1 MRWLLKGIN
10 FLGFAGNILYELFI
24 LIDSIVYSIAAYAIQ
39 AFFAIAELDFV
50 ANGFEQISY
59 IIGRIMILCGVFAL
73 FKLSFTLINYIID
86 PSKVN
91 KSAET
96 GTKLV
101 KNILIAVVLLVS
113 LNLIFTSL
121 YKFQNSI
128 IKNNVIPKVI
138 YGADNYD
145 NNEEEMNISDNAK
158 KFANT
163 IFVSLMLGGN
173 SNENLSTS
181 AKNAVDR
188 VLDGASINLL
198 SPYATDSGFNYLPFI
213 SFIVGVL
220 VCYYFIVFAIELG
233 IRMVKLLVLQIL
245 APIPIIMSIDPTQQD
260 KLKKFGKLYS
270 GIYLSV
276 FIRIFTVYLAF
287 AAISLIG
294 NILGGIRE
302 SASGTSWL
310 VHILLIIAIFKAT
323 KELPK
328 LIEDAL
334 GMKLGLGDAGKGFGA
349 VLMGTIAGTAGLVGG
364 AVAGGISG
372 GAGGAL
378 AGAFSGLTTGVT
390 KGAAAKNAVG
400 VIGAGTSAI
409 KGGFGMGA
417 RVAGAGGL
425 GAFMV
430 GGVENF
436 FGGKGRDAA
445 TLEDF
450 DKQISNTDKAIENVR
465 KGINSTQQKIT
476 NSNTNLNVQNQAEN
490 LRKNVDSLFARKS
503 GYGTMDDFINNNKDY
518 VAARE
523 LLANAHPNT
532 SQADIDYLKQN
543 MENARLNAANQYNQ
557 ARDDFYQRHFNGTKV
572 DNDLASA
579 IDDYNNYCIDN
590 GLGTERLIK
599 GYESNVGL
607 TNDAKVSVET
617 LNEEASKAIQSEIAQ
632 YQQQINAEE
641 LKIEKYEQ
649 DKKNIEK
656 QKKDYVDK
664 DAGYQRRNKRDS
676 KPQYRSRNVNNN
688 GGNTN

>member
-1 MRWLLKGIN
+1 MRWLLRGIN

-59 IIGRIMILCGVFAL
+59 ILGRIMILCGVFAL

-86 PSKVN
+86 PGKAN

-101 KNILIAVVLLVS
+101 KNILIAIVLLVS

-128 IKNNVIPKVI
+128 IKNNVIPKII

-145 NNEEEMNISDNAK
+145 SNGQEMDIKENAK

-173 SNENLSTS
+173 SNENLSIP

-220 VCYYFIVFAIELG
+220 VCYYFLVFAIELG

-245 APIPIIMSIDPTQQD
+245 APIPIIMSIDPTQKD

-294 NILGGIRE
+294 NILGNISE
-302 SASGTSWL
+302 TSSGTSWL

-349 VLMGTIAGTAGLVGG
+349 ILKGTVAGTAGLVGG
-364 AVAGGISG
+364 AIAGGITG

-378 AGAFSGLTTGVT
+378 GGAFTGLTTGVT

-400 VIGAGTSAI
+400 VIGASTGAI

-436 FGGKGRDAA
+436 FGGQGRDKT
-445 TLEDF
+445 TLGDF
-450 DKQISNTDKAIENVR
+450 DKQIKNKDKDIEKIREKMDISNKGNDMRNNIESTLNRNYERTHGTLEDMLSNNSDIQSIQERIANAQNDTDRSVAMSELANKRNELTNEYNSQKDAYFSSQLNMADPNFNGPVTQDVQELR
-465 KGINSTQQKIT
+465 DMINDYNEYVDKNGLSDRKIT
-476 NSNTNLNVQNQAEN
+476 DLTSVNTAKHRYELSNEN
-490 LRKNVDSLFARKS
+490 YENTIKRK
-503 GYGTMDDFINNNKDY
+503 
-518 VAARE
+518 
-523 LLANAHPNT
+523 
-532 SQADIDYLKQN
+532 
-543 MENARLNAANQYNQ
+543 
-557 ARDDFYQRHFNGTKV
+557 
-572 DNDLASA
+572 
-579 IDDYNNYCIDN
+579 
-590 GLGTERLIK
+590 
-599 GYESNVGL
+599 
-607 TNDAKVSVET
+607 
-617 LNEEASKAIQSEIAQ
+617 
-632 YQQQINAEE
+632 
-641 LKIEKYEQ
+641 EQ
-649 DKKNIEK
+649 EKKNIEK
-656 QKKDYVDK
+656 QKSSFEGSDEYK
-664 DAGYQRRNKRDS
+664 RRNNRDS
-676 KPQYRSRNVNNN
+676 KPQYRARNVNNN
-688 GGNTN
+688 TNGGNTN

>member
-1 MRWLLKGIN
+1 MRWLLRGIN

-59 IIGRIMILCGVFAL
+59 ILGRIMILCGVFAL

-86 PSKVN
+86 PGKAN

-101 KNILIAVVLLVS
+101 KNILIAIVLLVS

-128 IKNNVIPKVI
+128 IKNNVIPKII

-145 NNEEEMNISDNAK
+145 SNGQEMDIKENAK

-173 SNENLSTS
+173 SNENLSIP

-220 VCYYFIVFAIELG
+220 VCYYFLVFAIELG

-245 APIPIIMSIDPTQQD
+245 APIPIIMSIDPTQKD

-294 NILGGIRE
+294 NILGNISE
-302 SASGTSWL
+302 TSSGTSWL
-310 VHILLIIAIFKAT
+310 VHILLIIAIYKAT

-349 VLMGTIAGTAGLVGG
+349 ILKGTVAGTAGLVGG
-364 AVAGGISG
+364 AIAGGISG

-378 AGAFSGLTTGVT
+378 GGAFTGLTTGVT

-400 VIGAGTSAI
+400 VIGASTGAI

-436 FGGKGRDAA
+436 FGGQGRDKT
-445 TLEDF
+445 TLGDF
-450 DKQISNTDKAIENVR
+450 DKQIKNKDKDIEKIREKMDISNKGNDMRNNIENTLNRNYERTHGTLEDMLSNNSDIQSIQERIANAQNDTDRSVAMSELANKR
-465 KGINSTQQKIT
+465 NELTNEYNSQKDSYFASQLNMANANYNGPVTQDVQKLRDMINDYNEYVDKNGLSDRKIT
-476 NSNTNLNVQNQAEN
+476 DLTSVNTAKHRYELSNEN
-490 LRKNVDSLFARKS
+490 YENTIKRK
-503 GYGTMDDFINNNKDY
+503 
-518 VAARE
+518 
-523 LLANAHPNT
+523 
-532 SQADIDYLKQN
+532 
-543 MENARLNAANQYNQ
+543 
-557 ARDDFYQRHFNGTKV
+557 
-572 DNDLASA
+572 
-579 IDDYNNYCIDN
+579 
-590 GLGTERLIK
+590 
-599 GYESNVGL
+599 
-607 TNDAKVSVET
+607 
-617 LNEEASKAIQSEIAQ
+617 
-632 YQQQINAEE
+632 
-641 LKIEKYEQ
+641 EQ
-649 DKKNIEK
+649 EKKNIEK
-656 QKKDYVDK
+656 QKSSFEGSGEYK
-664 DAGYQRRNKRDS
+664 RRNKREE

-688 GGNTN
+688 TNGGNTN

>member
-1 MRWLLKGIN
+1 MRWLLRGIN

-86 PSKVN
+86 PGKAN

-101 KNILIAVVLLVS
+101 KNILIAIVLLVS

-128 IKNNVIPKVI
+128 IKNNVIPKII

-145 NNEEEMNISDNAK
+145 SNGQEMDIKENAK

-220 VCYYFIVFAIELG
+220 VCYYFLVFAIELG

-245 APIPIIMSIDPTQQD
+245 APIPIIMSIDPTQKD

-294 NILGGIRE
+294 NILGNISE
-302 SASGTSWL
+302 TSSGTSWL

-349 VLMGTIAGTAGLVGG
+349 ILKGTVAGTAGLVGG
-364 AVAGGISG
+364 AIAGGITG

-378 AGAFSGLTTGVT
+378 GGAFTGLTTGVT

-400 VIGAGTSAI
+400 VIGASTGAI

-436 FGGKGRDAA
+436 FGGQGRDKT
-445 TLEDF
+445 TLGDF
-450 DKQISNTDKAIENVR
+450 DKQIKNKDKDIEKIREKMDISNKGNDMRNNIENTLNRNYERTHGTLEDMLSNNSDIQSIQERIANAQNDTDRSVAMSELANKR
-465 KGINSTQQKIT
+465 NELTNEYNSQKDSYFASQLNMANANYNGPVTQDVQELRDMINDYNEYVDKNGLSDRKIT
-476 NSNTNLNVQNQAEN
+476 DLTSVNTAKHRYELSNEN
-490 LRKNVDSLFARKS
+490 YENTIKRK
-503 GYGTMDDFINNNKDY
+503 
-518 VAARE
+518 
-523 LLANAHPNT
+523 
-532 SQADIDYLKQN
+532 
-543 MENARLNAANQYNQ
+543 
-557 ARDDFYQRHFNGTKV
+557 
-572 DNDLASA
+572 
-579 IDDYNNYCIDN
+579 
-590 GLGTERLIK
+590 
-599 GYESNVGL
+599 
-607 TNDAKVSVET
+607 
-617 LNEEASKAIQSEIAQ
+617 
-632 YQQQINAEE
+632 
-641 LKIEKYEQ
+641 EQ
-649 DKKNIEK
+649 EKKNIEK
-656 QKKDYVDK
+656 QKSSFEGSGEYK
-664 DAGYQRRNKRDS
+664 RRNNRDS
-676 KPQYRSRNVNNN
+676 KPQYRSRNANNNNNNTN

>member
-1 MRWLLKGIN
+1 MRWLLRGIN

-86 PSKVN
+86 PGKAN

-101 KNILIAVVLLVS
+101 KNILIAIVLLVS

-128 IKNNVIPKVI
+128 IKNNVIPKII

-145 NNEEEMNISDNAK
+145 SNGQEMDIKENAK

-220 VCYYFIVFAIELG
+220 VCYYFLVFAIELG

-245 APIPIIMSIDPTQQD
+245 APIPIIMSIDPTQKD

-294 NILGGIRE
+294 NVLGNISE
-302 SASGTSWL
+302 TSSGTSWL

-349 VLMGTIAGTAGLVGG
+349 VLKGTIAGTAGLVGG
-364 AVAGGISG
+364 AIAGGITG

-378 AGAFSGLTTGVT
+378 GGAFTGLTTGVT

-400 VIGAGTSAI
+400 VIGASTGAI

-430 GGVENF
+430 GGIENF
-436 FGGKGRDAA
+436 FGGQGRDKT
-445 TLEDF
+445 TLGDF
-450 DKQISNTDKAIENVR
+450 DKQIKNKDKDIEKIREKMDISNKGNDMRNNIENTLNRNYERTHGTLEDMLSNNSDIQSIQERIANAQNDTDRSVAMSELANKR
-465 KGINSTQQKIT
+465 NELTNEYNSQKDSYFASQLNMANANYNGPVTQDVQELRDMINDYNEYVDKNGLSDRKIT
-476 NSNTNLNVQNQAEN
+476 DLTSVNTAKHRYELSNEN
-490 LRKNVDSLFARKS
+490 YENTIKRK
-503 GYGTMDDFINNNKDY
+503 
-518 VAARE
+518 
-523 LLANAHPNT
+523 
-532 SQADIDYLKQN
+532 
-543 MENARLNAANQYNQ
+543 
-557 ARDDFYQRHFNGTKV
+557 
-572 DNDLASA
+572 
-579 IDDYNNYCIDN
+579 
-590 GLGTERLIK
+590 
-599 GYESNVGL
+599 
-607 TNDAKVSVET
+607 
-617 LNEEASKAIQSEIAQ
+617 
-632 YQQQINAEE
+632 
-641 LKIEKYEQ
+641 EQ
-649 DKKNIEK
+649 EKKNIEK
-656 QKKDYVDK
+656 QKTSFEGSSEYK
-664 DAGYQRRNKRDS
+664 RRNKRDE

-688 GGNTN
+688 NNTNGGNTN

>member
-1 MRWLLKGIN
+1 MRWLLRGIN

-59 IIGRIMILCGVFAL
+59 ILGRIMILCGVFAL

-86 PSKVN
+86 PGKAN

-101 KNILIAVVLLVS
+101 KNILIAIVLLVS

-128 IKNNVIPKVI
+128 IKNNVIPKII

-145 NNEEEMNISDNAK
+145 SNGQEMDIKENAK

-173 SNENLSTS
+173 SNENLSIP

-220 VCYYFIVFAIELG
+220 VCYYFLVFAIELG

-245 APIPIIMSIDPTQQD
+245 APIPIIMSIDPTQKD

-294 NILGGIRE
+294 NILGNISE
-302 SASGTSWL
+302 TSSGTSWL

-349 VLMGTIAGTAGLVGG
+349 ILKGTVAGTAGLVGG
-364 AVAGGISG
+364 AIAGGITG

-378 AGAFSGLTTGVT
+378 GGAFTGLTTGVT

-400 VIGAGTSAI
+400 VIGASTGAI

-436 FGGKGRDAA
+436 FGGQGRDKT
-445 TLEDF
+445 TLGDF
-450 DKQISNTDKAIENVR
+450 DKQIKNKDKDIEKIREKMDISNKGNDMRNNIENTLNRNYERTHGTLEDMLSNNSDIQNIQSRIANAQNDTDRSVAMSELANKR
-465 KGINSTQQKIT
+465 NELTNEYNSQKDSYFASQLNMANANYNGPVTQDVQELRDMINDYNEYVDKNGLSDRKIT
-476 NSNTNLNVQNQAEN
+476 DLTSVNTAKHRYELSNEN
-490 LRKNVDSLFARKS
+490 YENTIKRK
-503 GYGTMDDFINNNKDY
+503 
-518 VAARE
+518 
-523 LLANAHPNT
+523 
-532 SQADIDYLKQN
+532 
-543 MENARLNAANQYNQ
+543 
-557 ARDDFYQRHFNGTKV
+557 
-572 DNDLASA
+572 
-579 IDDYNNYCIDN
+579 
-590 GLGTERLIK
+590 
-599 GYESNVGL
+599 
-607 TNDAKVSVET
+607 
-617 LNEEASKAIQSEIAQ
+617 
-632 YQQQINAEE
+632 
-641 LKIEKYEQ
+641 EQ
-649 DKKNIEK
+649 EKKNIEK
-656 QKKDYVDK
+656 QKSSFEGSGEYK
-664 DAGYQRRNKRDS
+664 RRNNRDS

-688 GGNTN
+688 TNGGNTN

>member
-1 MRWLLKGIN
+1 MRWLLRGIN

-86 PSKVN
+86 PGKAN

-101 KNILIAVVLLVS
+101 KNILIAIVLLVS

-128 IKNNVIPKVI
+128 IKNNVIPKII

-145 NNEEEMNISDNAK
+145 SNGQEMDIKENAK

-220 VCYYFIVFAIELG
+220 VCYYFLVFAIELG

-245 APIPIIMSIDPTQQD
+245 APIPIIMSIDPTQKD

-294 NILGGIRE
+294 NVLGNISE
-302 SASGTSWL
+302 TSSGTSWL

-334 GMKLGLGDAGKGFGA
+334 GMKLGLGDAGKGFGT
-349 VLMGTIAGTAGLVGG
+349 VLKGTIAGTAGLVGG
-364 AVAGGISG
+364 AIAGGITG

-378 AGAFSGLTTGVT
+378 GGAFTGLTTGVT

-400 VIGAGTSAI
+400 VIGASTGAI

-436 FGGKGRDAA
+436 FGGQGRDKT
-445 TLEDF
+445 TLGDF
-450 DKQISNTDKAIENVR
+450 DKQIKNKDKDIEKIREKMDISNKGNDMRNNIENTLNRNYERTHGTLEDMLSNNSDIQNIQSRIANAQNDTDRSVAMSELANKR
-465 KGINSTQQKIT
+465 NELTNEYNSQKDSYFASQLNMANANYNGPVTQDVQELRDMINDYNEYVDKNGLSDRKIT
-476 NSNTNLNVQNQAEN
+476 DLTSVNTAKHRYELSNEN
-490 LRKNVDSLFARKS
+490 YEKTIKRK
-503 GYGTMDDFINNNKDY
+503 
-518 VAARE
+518 
-523 LLANAHPNT
+523 
-532 SQADIDYLKQN
+532 
-543 MENARLNAANQYNQ
+543 
-557 ARDDFYQRHFNGTKV
+557 
-572 DNDLASA
+572 
-579 IDDYNNYCIDN
+579 
-590 GLGTERLIK
+590 
-599 GYESNVGL
+599 
-607 TNDAKVSVET
+607 
-617 LNEEASKAIQSEIAQ
+617 
-632 YQQQINAEE
+632 
-641 LKIEKYEQ
+641 EQ
-649 DKKNIEK
+649 EKKNIEK
-656 QKKDYVDK
+656 QKSSFEGSGEYK
-664 DAGYQRRNKRDS
+664 RRNKREE

-688 GGNTN
+688 NNTNGGNTN

>member
-1 MRWLLKGIN
+1 MRWLLRGIN

-59 IIGRIMILCGVFAL
+59 ILGRIMILCGVFAL

-86 PSKVN
+86 PGKAN

-101 KNILIAVVLLVS
+101 KNILIAIVLLVS

-128 IKNNVIPKVI
+128 IKNNVIPKII

-145 NNEEEMNISDNAK
+145 SNGQEMDIKENAK

-173 SNENLSTS
+173 SNENLSIP

-220 VCYYFIVFAIELG
+220 VCYYFLVFAIELG

-245 APIPIIMSIDPTQQD
+245 APIPIIMSIDPTQKD

-294 NILGGIRE
+294 NILGNISE
-302 SASGTSWL
+302 TSSGTSWL

-349 VLMGTIAGTAGLVGG
+349 VLKGTVAGTAGLVGG
-364 AVAGGISG
+364 AIAGGITG

-378 AGAFSGLTTGVT
+378 GGAFTGLTTGVT

-400 VIGAGTSAI
+400 VIGASTGAI

-436 FGGKGRDAA
+436 FGGQGRDKT
-445 TLEDF
+445 TLGDF
-450 DKQISNTDKAIENVR
+450 DKQIKNKDKDIEKIREKMDISNKGNDMRNNIENTLNRNYERTHGTLEDMLSNNSDIQSIQERIANAQNDTDRSVAMSELANKR
-465 KGINSTQQKIT
+465 NELTNEYNSQKDSYFASQLNMANANYNGPVTQDVQELRDMINDYNEYVDKNGLSDRKIT
-476 NSNTNLNVQNQAEN
+476 DLTSVNTAKHRYELSNEN
-490 LRKNVDSLFARKS
+490 YENTIKRK
-503 GYGTMDDFINNNKDY
+503 
-518 VAARE
+518 
-523 LLANAHPNT
+523 
-532 SQADIDYLKQN
+532 
-543 MENARLNAANQYNQ
+543 
-557 ARDDFYQRHFNGTKV
+557 
-572 DNDLASA
+572 
-579 IDDYNNYCIDN
+579 
-590 GLGTERLIK
+590 
-599 GYESNVGL
+599 
-607 TNDAKVSVET
+607 
-617 LNEEASKAIQSEIAQ
+617 
-632 YQQQINAEE
+632 
-641 LKIEKYEQ
+641 EQ
-649 DKKNIEK
+649 EKKNIEK
-656 QKKDYVDK
+656 QKSSFEGSGEYK
-664 DAGYQRRNKRDS
+664 RRNKREE
-676 KPQYRSRNVNNN
+676 KPQYRSRNANNNNNTN

>member
-1 MRWLLKGIN
+1 MRWLLRGIN

-59 IIGRIMILCGVFAL
+59 ILGRIMILCGVFAL

-86 PSKVN
+86 PGKAN

-101 KNILIAVVLLVS
+101 KNILIAIVLLVS

-128 IKNNVIPKVI
+128 IKNNVIPKII

-145 NNEEEMNISDNAK
+145 SNGQEMDIKENAK

-173 SNENLSTS
+173 SNENLSIP

-220 VCYYFIVFAIELG
+220 VCYYFLVFAIELG

-245 APIPIIMSIDPTQQD
+245 APIPIIMSIDPTQKD

-294 NILGGIRE
+294 NILGNISE
-302 SASGTSWL
+302 TSSGTSWL

-349 VLMGTIAGTAGLVGG
+349 ILKGTVAGTAGLVGG
-364 AVAGGISG
+364 AIAGGITG

-378 AGAFSGLTTGVT
+378 GGAFTGLTTGVT

-400 VIGAGTSAI
+400 VIGASTGAI

-436 FGGKGRDAA
+436 FGGQGRDKT
-445 TLEDF
+445 TLGDF
-450 DKQISNTDKAIENVR
+450 DKQIKNKDKDIEKIREKMDISNKGNDMRNNIENTLNRNYERTHGTLEDMLSNNSDIQSIQERIANAQNDTDRSVAMSELANKR
-465 KGINSTQQKIT
+465 NELTNEYNSQKDSYFASQLNMANANYNGPVTQDVQKLRDMINDYNEYVDKNGLSDRKIT
-476 NSNTNLNVQNQAEN
+476 DLTSVNTAKHRYELSNEN
-490 LRKNVDSLFARKS
+490 YENTIKRK
-503 GYGTMDDFINNNKDY
+503 
-518 VAARE
+518 
-523 LLANAHPNT
+523 
-532 SQADIDYLKQN
+532 
-543 MENARLNAANQYNQ
+543 
-557 ARDDFYQRHFNGTKV
+557 
-572 DNDLASA
+572 
-579 IDDYNNYCIDN
+579 
-590 GLGTERLIK
+590 
-599 GYESNVGL
+599 
-607 TNDAKVSVET
+607 
-617 LNEEASKAIQSEIAQ
+617 
-632 YQQQINAEE
+632 
-641 LKIEKYEQ
+641 EQ
-649 DKKNIEK
+649 EKKNIEK
-656 QKKDYVDK
+656 QKSSFEGSGEYK
-664 DAGYQRRNKRDS
+664 RRNKREE

-688 GGNTN
+688 TNGGNTN

>member
-1 MRWLLKGIN
+1 MRWLLRGIN

-59 IIGRIMILCGVFAL
+59 ILGRIMILCGVFAL

-86 PSKVN
+86 PGKAN

-101 KNILIAVVLLVS
+101 KNILIAIVLLVS

-128 IKNNVIPKVI
+128 IKNNVIPKII

-145 NNEEEMNISDNAK
+145 SNGQEMDIKENAK

-173 SNENLSTS
+173 SNENLSIP

-220 VCYYFIVFAIELG
+220 VCYYFLVFAIELG

-245 APIPIIMSIDPTQQD
+245 APIPIIMSIDPTQND

-294 NILGGIRE
+294 NILGNISE
-302 SASGTSWL
+302 TSSGTSWL

-334 GMKLGLGDAGKGFGA
+334 GIKLGLGDAGKGFGA
-349 VLMGTIAGTAGLVGG
+349 ILKGTVAGTAGLVGG
-364 AVAGGISG
+364 AIAGGITG

-378 AGAFSGLTTGVT
+378 GGAFTGLTTGVT

-400 VIGAGTSAI
+400 VIGASTGAI

-436 FGGKGRDAA
+436 FGGQGRDKT
-445 TLEDF
+445 TLGDF
-450 DKQISNTDKAIENVR
+450 DKQIKNKDKDIEKIREKMDISNKGNDMRNNIENTLNRNYERTHGTLEDMLSNNSDIQSIQERIANAQNGTDRSVAMSELANKR
-465 KGINSTQQKIT
+465 NELTNEYNSQKDSYFASQLNMANANYNGPVTQDVQELRDMINDYNEYVDKNGLSDRKIT
-476 NSNTNLNVQNQAEN
+476 DLTSVNTAKHRYELSNEN
-490 LRKNVDSLFARKS
+490 YENTIKRK
-503 GYGTMDDFINNNKDY
+503 
-518 VAARE
+518 
-523 LLANAHPNT
+523 
-532 SQADIDYLKQN
+532 
-543 MENARLNAANQYNQ
+543 
-557 ARDDFYQRHFNGTKV
+557 
-572 DNDLASA
+572 
-579 IDDYNNYCIDN
+579 
-590 GLGTERLIK
+590 
-599 GYESNVGL
+599 
-607 TNDAKVSVET
+607 
-617 LNEEASKAIQSEIAQ
+617 
-632 YQQQINAEE
+632 
-641 LKIEKYEQ
+641 EQ
-649 DKKNIEK
+649 EKKNIEK
-656 QKKDYVDK
+656 QKSSFEGSGEYK
-664 DAGYQRRNKRDS
+664 RRNKREE

-688 GGNTN
+688 TNGGNTN

>member
-1 MRWLLKGIN
+1 MRWLLRGIN

-59 IIGRIMILCGVFAL
+59 ILGRIMILCGVFAL

-86 PSKVN
+86 PGKAN

-101 KNILIAVVLLVS
+101 KNILIAIVLLVS

-128 IKNNVIPKVI
+128 IKNNVIPKII

-145 NNEEEMNISDNAK
+145 SNGQEMDIKENAK

-173 SNENLSTS
+173 SNENLSIP

-220 VCYYFIVFAIELG
+220 VCYYFLVFAIELG

-245 APIPIIMSIDPTQQD
+245 APIPIIMSIDPTQKD

-294 NILGGIRE
+294 NILGNISE
-302 SASGTSWL
+302 TSSGTSWL

-349 VLMGTIAGTAGLVGG
+349 VLKGTVAGTAGLVGG
-364 AVAGGISG
+364 AIAGGITG

-378 AGAFSGLTTGVT
+378 GGAFTGLTTGVT

-400 VIGAGTSAI
+400 VIGASTGAI

-436 FGGKGRDAA
+436 FGGQGRDKT
-445 TLEDF
+445 TLGDF
-450 DKQISNTDKAIENVR
+450 DKQIKNKDKDIEKIREKMDISNKGNDMRNNIENTLNRNYERTHGTLEDMLSNNSDIQNIQSRIANAQNDTDRSVAMSELANKR
-465 KGINSTQQKIT
+465 NELTNEYNSQKDSYFASQLNMANANYNGPVTQDVQELRDMINDYNEYVDKNGLSDRKIT
-476 NSNTNLNVQNQAEN
+476 DLTSVNTAKHRYELSNEN
-490 LRKNVDSLFARKS
+490 YENTIKRK
-503 GYGTMDDFINNNKDY
+503 
-518 VAARE
+518 
-523 LLANAHPNT
+523 
-532 SQADIDYLKQN
+532 
-543 MENARLNAANQYNQ
+543 
-557 ARDDFYQRHFNGTKV
+557 
-572 DNDLASA
+572 
-579 IDDYNNYCIDN
+579 
-590 GLGTERLIK
+590 
-599 GYESNVGL
+599 
-607 TNDAKVSVET
+607 
-617 LNEEASKAIQSEIAQ
+617 
-632 YQQQINAEE
+632 
-641 LKIEKYEQ
+641 EQ
-649 DKKNIEK
+649 EKKNIEK
-656 QKKDYVDK
+656 QKSSFEGSGEYK
-664 DAGYQRRNKRDS
+664 RRNKREE
-676 KPQYRSRNVNNN
+676 KPQYRSRNANNN
-688 GGNTN
+688 NNTN

>member
-1 MRWLLKGIN
+1 MRWLLRGIN

-59 IIGRIMILCGVFAL
+59 ILGRIMILCGVFAL

-86 PSKVN
+86 PGKAN

-101 KNILIAVVLLVS
+101 KNILIAIVLLVS

-128 IKNNVIPKVI
+128 IKNNVIPKII

-145 NNEEEMNISDNAK
+145 SNGQEMDIKENAK

-173 SNENLSTS
+173 SNENLSIP

-198 SPYATDSGFNYLPFI
+198 LPYATDSGFNYLPFI

-220 VCYYFIVFAIELG
+220 VCYYFLVFAIELG

-245 APIPIIMSIDPTQQD
+245 APIPIIMSIDPTQKD

-294 NILGGIRE
+294 NILGNISE
-302 SASGTSWL
+302 TSSGTSWL

-349 VLMGTIAGTAGLVGG
+349 ILKGTVAGTAGLVGG
-364 AVAGGISG
+364 AIAGGITG

-378 AGAFSGLTTGVT
+378 GGAFTGLTTGVT

-400 VIGAGTSAI
+400 VIGASTGAI

-436 FGGKGRDAA
+436 FGGQGRDKT
-445 TLEDF
+445 TLGDF
-450 DKQISNTDKAIENVR
+450 DKQIKNKDKDIEKIREKMDISNKGNDMRNNIESTLNRNYERTHGTLEDMLSNNSDIQSIQERIANAQNDTDRSVAMSELANKRNELTNEYNSQKDSYFASQLNMANANYNGPVTQDVQELR
-465 KGINSTQQKIT
+465 DMINDYNEYVDKNGLSDRKIT
-476 NSNTNLNVQNQAEN
+476 DLTSVNTAKHRYELSNEN
-490 LRKNVDSLFARKS
+490 YENTIKRK
-503 GYGTMDDFINNNKDY
+503 
-518 VAARE
+518 
-523 LLANAHPNT
+523 
-532 SQADIDYLKQN
+532 
-543 MENARLNAANQYNQ
+543 
-557 ARDDFYQRHFNGTKV
+557 
-572 DNDLASA
+572 
-579 IDDYNNYCIDN
+579 
-590 GLGTERLIK
+590 
-599 GYESNVGL
+599 
-607 TNDAKVSVET
+607 
-617 LNEEASKAIQSEIAQ
+617 
-632 YQQQINAEE
+632 
-641 LKIEKYEQ
+641 EQ
-649 DKKNIEK
+649 EKKNIEK
-656 QKKDYVDK
+656 QKSSFEGSDEYK
-664 DAGYQRRNKRDS
+664 RRNNRDS

-688 GGNTN
+688 TNGGNTN

>member
-1 MRWLLKGIN
+1 MRWLLRGIN

-59 IIGRIMILCGVFAL
+59 ILGRIMILCGVFAL

-86 PSKVN
+86 PGKAN

-101 KNILIAVVLLVS
+101 KNILIAIVLLVS

-128 IKNNVIPKVI
+128 IKNNVIPKII

-145 NNEEEMNISDNAK
+145 SNGQEMDIKENAK

-173 SNENLSTS
+173 SNENLSIP

-220 VCYYFIVFAIELG
+220 VCYYFLVFAIELG

-245 APIPIIMSIDPTQQD
+245 APIPIIMSIDPTQKD

-294 NILGGIRE
+294 NILGNISE
-302 SASGTSWL
+302 TSSGTSWL

-349 VLMGTIAGTAGLVGG
+349 ILKGTVAGTAGLVGG
-364 AVAGGISG
+364 AIAGGITG

-378 AGAFSGLTTGVT
+378 GGAFTGLTTGVT

-400 VIGAGTSAI
+400 VIGASTGAI

-436 FGGKGRDAA
+436 FGGQGRDKT
-445 TLEDF
+445 TLGDF
-450 DKQISNTDKAIENVR
+450 DKQIKNKDKDIEKIREKMDISNKGNDMRNNIESTLNRNYERTHGTLEDMLSNNSDIQSIQERIANAQNDTDRSVAMSELANKRNELTNEYNSQKDSYFASQLNMANANYNGPVTQDVQELR
-465 KGINSTQQKIT
+465 DMINDYNEYVDKNGLSDRKIT
-476 NSNTNLNVQNQAEN
+476 DLTSVNTAKHRYELSNEN
-490 LRKNVDSLFARKS
+490 YENTIKS
-503 GYGTMDDFINNNKDY
+503 K
-518 VAARE
+518 
-523 LLANAHPNT
+523 
-532 SQADIDYLKQN
+532 
-543 MENARLNAANQYNQ
+543 
-557 ARDDFYQRHFNGTKV
+557 
-572 DNDLASA
+572 
-579 IDDYNNYCIDN
+579 
-590 GLGTERLIK
+590 
-599 GYESNVGL
+599 
-607 TNDAKVSVET
+607 
-617 LNEEASKAIQSEIAQ
+617 
-632 YQQQINAEE
+632 
-641 LKIEKYEQ
+641 EQ
-649 DKKNIEK
+649 EKKNIEK
-656 QKKDYVDK
+656 QKSSFEGSGEYK
-664 DAGYQRRNKRDS
+664 RRNKREE
-676 KPQYRSRNVNNN
+676 KPQYRSRNANNNNNNTN

>member
-1 MRWLLKGIN
+1 MRWLLRGIN

-24 LIDSIVYSIAAYAIQ
+24 LIDSIVYAIAAYAIQ

-86 PSKVN
+86 PGKAN

-101 KNILIAVVLLVS
+101 KNILIAIVLLVS

-128 IKNNVIPKVI
+128 IKNNVIPKII

-145 NNEEEMNISDNAK
+145 SNGQEMDIKENAK

-220 VCYYFIVFAIELG
+220 VCYYFLVFAIELG

-245 APIPIIMSIDPTQQD
+245 APIPIIMSIDPTQKD

-294 NILGGIRE
+294 NVLGNISE
-302 SASGTSWL
+302 TSSGTSWL

-349 VLMGTIAGTAGLVGG
+349 VLKGTIAGTAGLVGG
-364 AVAGGISG
+364 AIAGGITG

-378 AGAFSGLTTGVT
+378 GGAFTGLTTGVT

-400 VIGAGTSAI
+400 VIGASTGAI

-436 FGGKGRDAA
+436 FGGQGRDKT
-445 TLEDF
+445 TLGDF
-450 DKQISNTDKAIENVR
+450 DKQIKNKDKDIEKIREKMDISNKGNDMRNNIENTLNRNYERTHGTLEDMLSNNSDIQNIQSRIANAQNDTDRSVAMSELANKR
-465 KGINSTQQKIT
+465 NELTNEYNSQKDSYFASQLNMANANYNGPVTQDVQELRDMINDYNEYVDKNGLSDRKIT
-476 NSNTNLNVQNQAEN
+476 DLTSVNTAKHRYELSNEN
-490 LRKNVDSLFARKS
+490 YEKTIKRK
-503 GYGTMDDFINNNKDY
+503 
-518 VAARE
+518 
-523 LLANAHPNT
+523 
-532 SQADIDYLKQN
+532 
-543 MENARLNAANQYNQ
+543 
-557 ARDDFYQRHFNGTKV
+557 
-572 DNDLASA
+572 
-579 IDDYNNYCIDN
+579 
-590 GLGTERLIK
+590 
-599 GYESNVGL
+599 
-607 TNDAKVSVET
+607 
-617 LNEEASKAIQSEIAQ
+617 
-632 YQQQINAEE
+632 
-641 LKIEKYEQ
+641 EQ
-649 DKKNIEK
+649 EKKNIEK
-656 QKKDYVDK
+656 QKSSFEESGEYK
-664 DAGYQRRNKRDS
+664 RRNKREE

-688 GGNTN
+688 NNTN

>member
-1 MRWLLKGIN
+1 MRWLLRGIN
-10 FLGFAGNILYELFI
+10 FLGFAENILYELFI

-59 IIGRIMILCGVFAL
+59 ILGRIMILCGVFAL

-86 PSKVN
+86 PGKAN

-101 KNILIAVVLLVS
+101 KNILIAIVLLVS

-128 IKNNVIPKVI
+128 IKNNVIPKII

-145 NNEEEMNISDNAK
+145 SNGQEMDIKENAK

-173 SNENLSTS
+173 SNENLSIP

-220 VCYYFIVFAIELG
+220 VCYYFLVFAIELG

-245 APIPIIMSIDPTQQD
+245 APIPIIMSIDPTQKD

-294 NILGGIRE
+294 NILGNISE
-302 SASGTSWL
+302 TSSGTSWL

-349 VLMGTIAGTAGLVGG
+349 ILKGTVAGTAGLVGG
-364 AVAGGISG
+364 AIAGGITG

-378 AGAFSGLTTGVT
+378 GGAFTGLTTGVT

-400 VIGAGTSAI
+400 VIGASTGAI

-436 FGGKGRDAA
+436 FGGQGRDKT
-445 TLEDF
+445 TLGDF
-450 DKQISNTDKAIENVR
+450 DKQIKNKDKDIEKIREKMDISNKGNDMRNNIENTLNRNYERTHGTLEDMLSNNSDIQSIQERIANAQNDTDRSVAMSELANKR
-465 KGINSTQQKIT
+465 NELTNEYNSQKDSYFASQLNMANANYNGPVTQDVQELRDMINDYNEYVDKNGLSDRKIT
-476 NSNTNLNVQNQAEN
+476 DLTSVNTAKHRYELSNEN
-490 LRKNVDSLFARKS
+490 YENTIKRK
-503 GYGTMDDFINNNKDY
+503 
-518 VAARE
+518 
-523 LLANAHPNT
+523 
-532 SQADIDYLKQN
+532 
-543 MENARLNAANQYNQ
+543 
-557 ARDDFYQRHFNGTKV
+557 
-572 DNDLASA
+572 
-579 IDDYNNYCIDN
+579 
-590 GLGTERLIK
+590 
-599 GYESNVGL
+599 
-607 TNDAKVSVET
+607 
-617 LNEEASKAIQSEIAQ
+617 
-632 YQQQINAEE
+632 
-641 LKIEKYEQ
+641 EQ
-649 DKKNIEK
+649 EKKNIEK
-656 QKKDYVDK
+656 QKSSFEGSGEYK
-664 DAGYQRRNKRDS
+664 RRNKREE
-676 KPQYRSRNVNNN
+676 KPQYRSRNANNN
-688 GGNTN
+688 NNTN

>member
-1 MRWLLKGIN
+1 MRWLLRGIN

-59 IIGRIMILCGVFAL
+59 ILGRIMILCGVFAL

-86 PSKVN
+86 PGKAN

-101 KNILIAVVLLVS
+101 KNILIAIVLLVS

-128 IKNNVIPKVI
+128 IKNNVIPKII

-145 NNEEEMNISDNAK
+145 SNGQEMDIKENAK

-173 SNENLSTS
+173 SNENLSIP

-220 VCYYFIVFAIELG
+220 VCYYFLVFAIELG

-245 APIPIIMSIDPTQQD
+245 APIPIIMSIDPTQKD

-294 NILGGIRE
+294 NILGNISE
-302 SASGTSWL
+302 TSSGTSWL

-349 VLMGTIAGTAGLVGG
+349 ILKGTVAGTAGLVGG
-364 AVAGGISG
+364 AIAGGITG

-378 AGAFSGLTTGVT
+378 GGAFTGLTTGVT

-400 VIGAGTSAI
+400 VIGASTGAI

-436 FGGKGRDAA
+436 FGGQGRDKT
-445 TLEDF
+445 TLGDF
-450 DKQISNTDKAIENVR
+450 DKQIKNKDKDIEKIREKMDISNKGNDMRNNIENTLNRNYERTHGTLEDMLSNNSDIQNIQSRIANAQNDTDRSVAMSELANKR
-465 KGINSTQQKIT
+465 NELTNEYNSQKDSYFASQLNMANANYNGPVTQDVQELRDMINDYNEYVDKNGLSDRKIT
-476 NSNTNLNVQNQAEN
+476 DLTSVNTAKHRYELSNEN
-490 LRKNVDSLFARKS
+490 YENTIKS
-503 GYGTMDDFINNNKDY
+503 K
-518 VAARE
+518 
-523 LLANAHPNT
+523 
-532 SQADIDYLKQN
+532 
-543 MENARLNAANQYNQ
+543 
-557 ARDDFYQRHFNGTKV
+557 
-572 DNDLASA
+572 
-579 IDDYNNYCIDN
+579 
-590 GLGTERLIK
+590 
-599 GYESNVGL
+599 
-607 TNDAKVSVET
+607 
-617 LNEEASKAIQSEIAQ
+617 
-632 YQQQINAEE
+632 
-641 LKIEKYEQ
+641 EQ
-649 DKKNIEK
+649 EKKNIEK
-656 QKKDYVDK
+656 QKSSFEGSGEYK
-664 DAGYQRRNKRDS
+664 RRNKREE

-688 GGNTN
+688 NNTN

>member
-1 MRWLLKGIN
+1 MRWLLRGIN

-50 ANGFEQISY
+50 TNGFEQISY

-86 PSKVN
+86 PGKTN

-101 KNILIAVVLLVS
+101 KNILIAIVLLVS

-128 IKNNVIPKVI
+128 IKNNVIPKII

-145 NNEEEMNISDNAK
+145 SNGQEMDIKENAK

-220 VCYYFIVFAIELG
+220 VCYYFLVFAIELG

-245 APIPIIMSIDPTQQD
+245 APIPIIMSIDPTQKD

-294 NILGGIRE
+294 NILGNISE
-302 SASGTSWL
+302 TSSGTSWL

-349 VLMGTIAGTAGLVGG
+349 ILKGTVAGTAGLVGG
-364 AVAGGISG
+364 AIAGGITG

-378 AGAFSGLTTGVT
+378 GGAFTGLTTGVT

-400 VIGAGTSAI
+400 VIGASTGAI

-436 FGGKGRDAA
+436 FGGQGRDKT
-445 TLEDF
+445 TLGDF
-450 DKQISNTDKAIENVR
+450 DKQIKNKDKDIEKIREKMDISNKGNDMRNNIENTLNRNYERTHGTLEDMLSNNSDIQSIQERIANAQNDTDRSVAMSELANKR
-465 KGINSTQQKIT
+465 NELTNEYNSQKDSYFASQLNMANANYNGPVTQDVQELRDMINDYNEYVDKNGLSDRKIT
-476 NSNTNLNVQNQAEN
+476 DLTSVNTAKHRYELSNEN
-490 LRKNVDSLFARKS
+490 YENTIKRK
-503 GYGTMDDFINNNKDY
+503 
-518 VAARE
+518 
-523 LLANAHPNT
+523 
-532 SQADIDYLKQN
+532 
-543 MENARLNAANQYNQ
+543 
-557 ARDDFYQRHFNGTKV
+557 
-572 DNDLASA
+572 
-579 IDDYNNYCIDN
+579 
-590 GLGTERLIK
+590 
-599 GYESNVGL
+599 
-607 TNDAKVSVET
+607 
-617 LNEEASKAIQSEIAQ
+617 
-632 YQQQINAEE
+632 
-641 LKIEKYEQ
+641 EQ
-649 DKKNIEK
+649 EKKNIEK
-656 QKKDYVDK
+656 QKSSFEGSGEYK
-664 DAGYQRRNKRDS
+664 RRNKREE
-676 KPQYRSRNVNNN
+676 KPQYRSRNANNNNNNTN

>member
-1 MRWLLKGIN
+1 MRWLLRGIN

-59 IIGRIMILCGVFAL
+59 ILGRIMILCGVFAL

-86 PSKVN
+86 PGKAN

-101 KNILIAVVLLVS
+101 KNILIAIVLLVS

-128 IKNNVIPKVI
+128 IKNNVIPKII

-145 NNEEEMNISDNAK
+145 SNGQEMDIKENAK

-220 VCYYFIVFAIELG
+220 VCYYFLVFAIELG

-245 APIPIIMSIDPTQQD
+245 APIPIIMSIDPTQKD

-294 NILGGIRE
+294 NILGNISE
-302 SASGTSWL
+302 TSSGTSWL

-349 VLMGTIAGTAGLVGG
+349 ILKGTVAGTAGLVGG
-364 AVAGGISG
+364 AIAGGITG

-378 AGAFSGLTTGVT
+378 GGAFTGLTTGVT

-400 VIGAGTSAI
+400 VIGASTGAI

-436 FGGKGRDAA
+436 FGGQGRDKT
-445 TLEDF
+445 TLGDF
-450 DKQISNTDKAIENVR
+450 DKQIKNKDKDIEKIREKMDISNKGNDMRNNIESTLNRNYERTHGTLEDMLSNNSDIQSIQERIANAQNDTDRSVAMSELANKRNELTNEYNSQKDSYFASQLNMANANYNGPVTQDVQELR
-465 KGINSTQQKIT
+465 DMINDYNEYVDKNGLSDRKIT
-476 NSNTNLNVQNQAEN
+476 DLTSVNTAKHRYELSNEN
-490 LRKNVDSLFARKS
+490 YEKTIKS
-503 GYGTMDDFINNNKDY
+503 K
-518 VAARE
+518 
-523 LLANAHPNT
+523 
-532 SQADIDYLKQN
+532 
-543 MENARLNAANQYNQ
+543 
-557 ARDDFYQRHFNGTKV
+557 
-572 DNDLASA
+572 
-579 IDDYNNYCIDN
+579 
-590 GLGTERLIK
+590 
-599 GYESNVGL
+599 
-607 TNDAKVSVET
+607 
-617 LNEEASKAIQSEIAQ
+617 
-632 YQQQINAEE
+632 
-641 LKIEKYEQ
+641 EQ
-649 DKKNIEK
+649 EKKNIEK
-656 QKKDYVDK
+656 QKSSFEESGEYK
-664 DAGYQRRNKRDS
+664 RRNKREE

-688 GGNTN
+688 NNTN

>member
-1 MRWLLKGIN
+1 MRWLLRGIN

-86 PSKVN
+86 PGKAN

-101 KNILIAVVLLVS
+101 KNILIAIVLLVS

-128 IKNNVIPKVI
+128 IKNNVIPKII

-145 NNEEEMNISDNAK
+145 SNGQEMDIKENAK

-220 VCYYFIVFAIELG
+220 VCYYFLVFAIELG

-245 APIPIIMSIDPTQQD
+245 APIPIIMSIDPTQKD

-294 NILGGIRE
+294 NILGNISE
-302 SASGTSWL
+302 TSSGTSWL

-349 VLMGTIAGTAGLVGG
+349 ILKGTVAGTAGLVGG
-364 AVAGGISG
+364 AIAGGITG

-378 AGAFSGLTTGVT
+378 GGAFTGLTTGVT

-400 VIGAGTSAI
+400 VIGASTGAI

-436 FGGKGRDAA
+436 FGGQGRDKT
-445 TLEDF
+445 TLGDF
-450 DKQISNTDKAIENVR
+450 DKQIKNKDKDIEKIREKMDISNKGNDMRNNIENTLNRNYERTHGTLEDMLSNNSDIQSIQSRIANAQNDTDRSVAMSELANKR
-465 KGINSTQQKIT
+465 NELTNEYNSQKDSYFASQLNMANANYNGPVTQDVQELRDMINDYNEYVDKNGLSDRKIT
-476 NSNTNLNVQNQAEN
+476 DLTSVNTAKHRYELSNEN
-490 LRKNVDSLFARKS
+490 YENTIKRK
-503 GYGTMDDFINNNKDY
+503 
-518 VAARE
+518 
-523 LLANAHPNT
+523 
-532 SQADIDYLKQN
+532 
-543 MENARLNAANQYNQ
+543 
-557 ARDDFYQRHFNGTKV
+557 
-572 DNDLASA
+572 
-579 IDDYNNYCIDN
+579 
-590 GLGTERLIK
+590 
-599 GYESNVGL
+599 
-607 TNDAKVSVET
+607 
-617 LNEEASKAIQSEIAQ
+617 
-632 YQQQINAEE
+632 
-641 LKIEKYEQ
+641 EQ
-649 DKKNIEK
+649 EKKNIEK
-656 QKKDYVDK
+656 QKTSFEGSSEYK
-664 DAGYQRRNKRDS
+664 RRNKRDE

-688 GGNTN
+688 NNTNGGNTN

>member
-59 IIGRIMILCGVFAL
+59 ILGRIMILCGVFAL

-86 PSKVN
+86 PGKAN

-101 KNILIAVVLLVS
+101 KNILIAIVLLVS

-128 IKNNVIPKVI
+128 IKNNVIPKII
-138 YGADNYD
+138 YGTDNYD
-145 NNEEEMNISDNAK
+145 SNGQEMDIKENAK

-173 SNENLSTS
+173 SNENLSIP

-220 VCYYFIVFAIELG
+220 VCYYFLVFAIELG

-245 APIPIIMSIDPTQQD
+245 APIPIIMSIDPTQND

-294 NILGGIRE
+294 NVLGNISE
-302 SASGTSWL
+302 TSSGTSWL

-349 VLMGTIAGTAGLVGG
+349 ILKGTVAGTAGLVGG
-364 AVAGGISG
+364 AIAGGITG

-378 AGAFSGLTTGVT
+378 GGAFTGLTTGVT

-400 VIGAGTSAI
+400 VIGASTGAI

-436 FGGKGRDAA
+436 FGGQGRDKTTLGDYDKQIKNKDKDIEKIREKMDISNKGNDMRNNIENTLNRNYERTHG
-445 TLEDF
+445 TLEDMLSNNSDIQNIQSRIANAQNDTDRSVAMSELANKRNELTNEYNSQKDSYF
-450 DKQISNTDKAIENVR
+450 ASQLNMANANYNGPVTQDVQELRDMINDYNEYVDKNGLSDR
-465 KGINSTQQKIT
+465 KIT
-476 NSNTNLNVQNQAEN
+476 DLTSVNTAKHRYELSNEN
-490 LRKNVDSLFARKS
+490 YENTIKS
-503 GYGTMDDFINNNKDY
+503 K
-518 VAARE
+518 
-523 LLANAHPNT
+523 
-532 SQADIDYLKQN
+532 
-543 MENARLNAANQYNQ
+543 
-557 ARDDFYQRHFNGTKV
+557 
-572 DNDLASA
+572 
-579 IDDYNNYCIDN
+579 
-590 GLGTERLIK
+590 
-599 GYESNVGL
+599 
-607 TNDAKVSVET
+607 
-617 LNEEASKAIQSEIAQ
+617 
-632 YQQQINAEE
+632 
-641 LKIEKYEQ
+641 EQ
-649 DKKNIEK
+649 EKKNIEK
-656 QKKDYVDK
+656 QKSSFEGSGEYK
-664 DAGYQRRNKRDS
+664 RRNKREE

-688 GGNTN
+688 NNTN

>member
-1 MRWLLKGIN
+1 MRWLLRGIN

-86 PSKVN
+86 PGKAN

-101 KNILIAVVLLVS
+101 KNILIAIVLLVS

-128 IKNNVIPKVI
+128 IKNNVIPKII

-145 NNEEEMNISDNAK
+145 SNGQEMDIKENAK

-220 VCYYFIVFAIELG
+220 VCYYFLVFAIELG

-245 APIPIIMSIDPTQQD
+245 APIPIIMSIDPTQND

-294 NILGGIRE
+294 NILGNISE
-302 SASGTSWL
+302 TSSGTSWL

-349 VLMGTIAGTAGLVGG
+349 VLKGTVAGTAGLVGG
-364 AVAGGISG
+364 AIAGGITG

-378 AGAFSGLTTGVT
+378 GGAFTGLTTGVT

-400 VIGAGTSAI
+400 VIGASTGAI

-436 FGGKGRDAA
+436 FGGQGRDKT
-445 TLEDF
+445 TLGDF
-450 DKQISNTDKAIENVR
+450 DKQIKNKDKDIEKIREKMDISNKGNDMRNNIENTLNRNYERTHGTLEDMLSNNSDIQSIQERIANAQNDTDRSVAMSELANKR
-465 KGINSTQQKIT
+465 NELTNEYNSQKDSYFASQLNMANANYNGPVTQDVQELRDMINDYNEYVDKNGLSDRKIT
-476 NSNTNLNVQNQAEN
+476 DLTSVNTAKHRYELSNEN
-490 LRKNVDSLFARKS
+490 YENTIKRK
-503 GYGTMDDFINNNKDY
+503 
-518 VAARE
+518 
-523 LLANAHPNT
+523 
-532 SQADIDYLKQN
+532 
-543 MENARLNAANQYNQ
+543 
-557 ARDDFYQRHFNGTKV
+557 
-572 DNDLASA
+572 
-579 IDDYNNYCIDN
+579 
-590 GLGTERLIK
+590 
-599 GYESNVGL
+599 
-607 TNDAKVSVET
+607 
-617 LNEEASKAIQSEIAQ
+617 
-632 YQQQINAEE
+632 
-641 LKIEKYEQ
+641 EQ
-649 DKKNIEK
+649 EKKNIEK
-656 QKKDYVDK
+656 QKSSFEGSGEYK
-664 DAGYQRRNKRDS
+664 RRNKREE

-688 GGNTN
+688 TNGGNTN

>member
-86 PSKVN
+86 PGKAN

-101 KNILIAVVLLVS
+101 KNILIAIVLLVS

-128 IKNNVIPKVI
+128 IKNNVIPKII

-145 NNEEEMNISDNAK
+145 SNGQEMDIKENAK

-220 VCYYFIVFAIELG
+220 VCYYFLVFAIELG

-245 APIPIIMSIDPTQQD
+245 APIPIIMSIDPTQKD

-294 NILGGIRE
+294 NVLGNISE
-302 SASGTSWL
+302 TSSGTSWL

-349 VLMGTIAGTAGLVGG
+349 ILKGTVAGTAGLVGG
-364 AVAGGISG
+364 AIAGGITG

-378 AGAFSGLTTGVT
+378 SGAFTGLTTGVT

-400 VIGAGTSAI
+400 VIGASTGAI

-436 FGGKGRDAA
+436 FGGQGRDKT
-445 TLEDF
+445 TLGDF
-450 DKQISNTDKAIENVR
+450 DKQIKNKDKDIEKIREKMDISNKGNDMRNNIENTLNRNYERTHGTLEDMLSNNSDIQNIQSRIANAQNDTDRSVAMSELANKR
-465 KGINSTQQKIT
+465 NELTNEYNSQKDSYFASQLNMANANYNGPVTQDVQELRDMINDYNEYVDKNGLSDRKIT
-476 NSNTNLNVQNQAEN
+476 DLTSVNTAKHRYELSNEN
-490 LRKNVDSLFARKS
+490 YENTIKS
-503 GYGTMDDFINNNKDY
+503 K
-518 VAARE
+518 
-523 LLANAHPNT
+523 
-532 SQADIDYLKQN
+532 
-543 MENARLNAANQYNQ
+543 
-557 ARDDFYQRHFNGTKV
+557 
-572 DNDLASA
+572 
-579 IDDYNNYCIDN
+579 
-590 GLGTERLIK
+590 
-599 GYESNVGL
+599 
-607 TNDAKVSVET
+607 
-617 LNEEASKAIQSEIAQ
+617 
-632 YQQQINAEE
+632 
-641 LKIEKYEQ
+641 EQ
-649 DKKNIEK
+649 EKKNIEK
-656 QKKDYVDK
+656 QKSSFEGSGEYK
-664 DAGYQRRNKRDS
+664 RRNKREE

-688 GGNTN
+688 NNTN

>member
-1 MRWLLKGIN
+1 MRWLLRGIN

-59 IIGRIMILCGVFAL
+59 ILGRIMILCGVFAL

-86 PSKVN
+86 PGKAN

-101 KNILIAVVLLVS
+101 KNILIAIVLLVS

-128 IKNNVIPKVI
+128 IKNNVIPKII
-138 YGADNYD
+138 YGTDNYD
-145 NNEEEMNISDNAK
+145 SNGQEMDIKENAK

-173 SNENLSTS
+173 SNENLSIP

-220 VCYYFIVFAIELG
+220 VCYYFLTFAIELG

-245 APIPIIMSIDPTQQD
+245 APIPIIMSIDPTQKD

-294 NILGGIRE
+294 NVLGNISE
-302 SASGTSWL
+302 TSSGTSWL

-349 VLMGTIAGTAGLVGG
+349 VLKGTIAGTAGLVGG
-364 AVAGGISG
+364 AIAGGITG

-378 AGAFSGLTTGVT
+378 GGAFTGLTTGVT

-400 VIGAGTSAI
+400 VIGASTGAI

-436 FGGKGRDAA
+436 FGGQGRDKTTLSDYDKQIKNKDKDIEKIREKMDISNKGNDMRNNIENTLNRNYERTHG
-445 TLEDF
+445 TLEDMLSNNSDIQNIQSRIANAQNDTDRSVAMSELANKRNELTNEYNSQKDSYF
-450 DKQISNTDKAIENVR
+450 ASQLNMANANYNGPVTQDVQELRDMINDYNEYVDKNGLSDR
-465 KGINSTQQKIT
+465 KIT
-476 NSNTNLNVQNQAEN
+476 DLTSVNTAKHRYELSNEN
-490 LRKNVDSLFARKS
+490 YENTIKRK
-503 GYGTMDDFINNNKDY
+503 
-518 VAARE
+518 
-523 LLANAHPNT
+523 
-532 SQADIDYLKQN
+532 
-543 MENARLNAANQYNQ
+543 
-557 ARDDFYQRHFNGTKV
+557 
-572 DNDLASA
+572 
-579 IDDYNNYCIDN
+579 
-590 GLGTERLIK
+590 
-599 GYESNVGL
+599 
-607 TNDAKVSVET
+607 
-617 LNEEASKAIQSEIAQ
+617 
-632 YQQQINAEE
+632 
-641 LKIEKYEQ
+641 EQ
-649 DKKNIEK
+649 EKKNIEK
-656 QKKDYVDK
+656 QKSSFEGSGEYK
-664 DAGYQRRNKRDS
+664 RRNKREE

-688 GGNTN
+688 NNTN

>member
-1 MRWLLKGIN
+1 MRWLLRGIN

-59 IIGRIMILCGVFAL
+59 ILGRIMILCGVFAL

-86 PSKVN
+86 PGKAN

-101 KNILIAVVLLVS
+101 KNILIAIVLLVS

-128 IKNNVIPKVI
+128 IKNNVIPKII

-145 NNEEEMNISDNAK
+145 SNGQEMDIKENAK
-158 KFANT
+158 KFVNT

-173 SNENLSTS
+173 SNENLSIP

-220 VCYYFIVFAIELG
+220 VCYYFLVFAIELG

-245 APIPIIMSIDPTQQD
+245 APIPIIMSIDPTQKD

-294 NILGGIRE
+294 NILGNISE
-302 SASGTSWL
+302 TSSGTSWL

-349 VLMGTIAGTAGLVGG
+349 ILKGTVAGTAGLVGG
-364 AVAGGISG
+364 AIAGGITG

-378 AGAFSGLTTGVT
+378 GGAFTGLTTGVT

-400 VIGAGTSAI
+400 VIGASTGAI

-436 FGGKGRDAA
+436 FGGQGRDKT
-445 TLEDF
+445 TLGDF
-450 DKQISNTDKAIENVR
+450 DKQIKNKDKDIEKIREKMDISNKGNDMRNNIENTLNRNYERTHGTLEDMLSNNSDIQSIQERIANAQNDTDRSVAMSELANKR
-465 KGINSTQQKIT
+465 NELTNEYNSQKDSYFASQLNMANANYNGPVTQDVQELRDMINEYNEYVDKNGLSDRKIT
-476 NSNTNLNVQNQAEN
+476 DLTSVNTAKHRYELSNEN
-490 LRKNVDSLFARKS
+490 YEKTIKS
-503 GYGTMDDFINNNKDY
+503 K
-518 VAARE
+518 
-523 LLANAHPNT
+523 
-532 SQADIDYLKQN
+532 
-543 MENARLNAANQYNQ
+543 
-557 ARDDFYQRHFNGTKV
+557 
-572 DNDLASA
+572 
-579 IDDYNNYCIDN
+579 
-590 GLGTERLIK
+590 
-599 GYESNVGL
+599 
-607 TNDAKVSVET
+607 
-617 LNEEASKAIQSEIAQ
+617 
-632 YQQQINAEE
+632 
-641 LKIEKYEQ
+641 EQ
-649 DKKNIEK
+649 EKKNIEK
-656 QKKDYVDK
+656 QKSSFEESGEYK
-664 DAGYQRRNKRDS
+664 RRNKREE

-688 GGNTN
+688 NNTN

>member
-1 MRWLLKGIN
+1 MRWLLRGIN

-59 IIGRIMILCGVFAL
+59 ILGRIMILCGVFAL

-86 PSKVN
+86 PGKAN

-101 KNILIAVVLLVS
+101 KNILIAIVLLVS

-128 IKNNVIPKVI
+128 IKNNVIPKII
-138 YGADNYD
+138 YGTDNYD
-145 NNEEEMNISDNAK
+145 SNGQEMDIKENAK

-173 SNENLSTS
+173 SNENLSIP

-220 VCYYFIVFAIELG
+220 VCYYFLTFAIELG

-245 APIPIIMSIDPTQQD
+245 APIPIIMSIDPTQKD

-294 NILGGIRE
+294 NVLGNISE
-302 SASGTSWL
+302 TSSGTSWL

-349 VLMGTIAGTAGLVGG
+349 ILKGTIAGTAGLVGG
-364 AVAGGISG
+364 AIAGGITG

-378 AGAFSGLTTGVT
+378 GGAFTGLTTGVT

-400 VIGAGTSAI
+400 VIGASTGAI

-436 FGGKGRDAA
+436 FGGQGRDKT
-445 TLEDF
+445 TLGDF
-450 DKQISNTDKAIENVR
+450 DKQIKNKDKDIEKIKEKMDISNKGNDMRNNIENTLNRNYERTHGTLEDMLSNNSDIQNIQSRIANAQNDTDRSVAMSELANKR
-465 KGINSTQQKIT
+465 NELTNEYNSQKDSYFASQLNMANANYNGPVTQDVQELRDMINDYNEYVDKNGLSDRKIT
-476 NSNTNLNVQNQAEN
+476 DLTSVNTAKHRYELSNEN
-490 LRKNVDSLFARKS
+490 YENTIKRK
-503 GYGTMDDFINNNKDY
+503 
-518 VAARE
+518 
-523 LLANAHPNT
+523 
-532 SQADIDYLKQN
+532 
-543 MENARLNAANQYNQ
+543 
-557 ARDDFYQRHFNGTKV
+557 
-572 DNDLASA
+572 
-579 IDDYNNYCIDN
+579 
-590 GLGTERLIK
+590 
-599 GYESNVGL
+599 
-607 TNDAKVSVET
+607 
-617 LNEEASKAIQSEIAQ
+617 
-632 YQQQINAEE
+632 
-641 LKIEKYEQ
+641 EQ
-649 DKKNIEK
+649 EKKNIEK
-656 QKKDYVDK
+656 QKSSFEGSGEYK
-664 DAGYQRRNKRDS
+664 RRNNRDS

-688 GGNTN
+688 TNGGNTN

>member
-1 MRWLLKGIN
+1 MRWLLRGIN

-59 IIGRIMILCGVFAL
+59 ILGRIMILCGVFAL

-86 PSKVN
+86 PGKIN

-101 KNILIAVVLLVS
+101 KNILIAIVLLVS
-113 LNLIFTSL
+113 LNLIFNSL

-128 IKNNVIPKVI
+128 IKNNVIPKII

-145 NNEEEMNISDNAK
+145 SNGQEMDIKKNAK
-158 KFANT
+158 KFVNT

-220 VCYYFIVFAIELG
+220 VCYYFLVFAIELG

-260 KLKKFGKLYS
+260 KLKKFGKLYG

-294 NILGGIRE
+294 NILGNISE
-302 SASGTSWL
+302 TSSGTSWL

-334 GMKLGLGDAGKGFGA
+334 GMKLGLGDAGKGFGSI
-349 VLMGTIAGTAGLVGG
+349 LKGTVAGTAGLVGG
-364 AVAGGISG
+364 AIAGGISG

-378 AGAFSGLTTGVT
+378 GGAFTGLTTGVT

-400 VIGAGTSAI
+400 VIGASTGAIKGAYGTGLKIRSADGIVGYGLGKIDNFTGRNAGIERKVAEAETKVNAYKDFEEAVYSDYAKQDYIDPITGNKIGKIGTIDDDGDVIAAREALRNYRENTSAPNPTNSPAVAKYNNDIATLRDDIKKAEDAYKKKAFDWFDGKSLDTNGNIKYNPNQYSSMSSSEKAHYELTKANNKKVLNKGTSADL
-409 KGGFGMGA
+409 KTEFDSQ
-417 RVAGAGGL
+417 
-425 GAFMV
+425 
-430 GGVENF
+430 N
-436 FGGKGRDAA
+436 KAA
-445 TLEDF
+445 
-450 DKQISNTDKAIENVR
+450 KKAQTEL
-465 KGINSTQQKIT
+465 KDQQK
-476 NSNTNLNVQNQAEN
+476 SD
-490 LRKNVDSLFARKS
+490 R
-503 GYGTMDDFINNNKDY
+503 
-518 VAARE
+518 
-523 LLANAHPNT
+523 
-532 SQADIDYLKQN
+532 
-543 MENARLNAANQYNQ
+543 
-557 ARDDFYQRHFNGTKV
+557 YQH
-572 DNDLASA
+572 A
-579 IDDYNNYCIDN
+579 
-590 GLGTERLIK
+590 
-599 GYESNVGL
+599 
-607 TNDAKVSVET
+607 
-617 LNEEASKAIQSEIAQ
+617 
-632 YQQQINAEE
+632 
-641 LKIEKYEQ
+641 
-649 DKKNIEK
+649 KNIK
-656 QKKDYVDK
+656 
-664 DAGYQRRNKRDS
+664 
-676 KPQYRSRNVNNN
+676 
-688 GGNTN
+688 

>member
-1 MRWLLKGIN
+1 MRWLLRGIN

-86 PSKVN
+86 PGKAN

-101 KNILIAVVLLVS
+101 KNILIAIVLLVS

-128 IKNNVIPKVI
+128 IKNNVIPKII

-145 NNEEEMNISDNAK
+145 SNGQEMDIKENAK

-220 VCYYFIVFAIELG
+220 VCYYFLVFAIELG

-245 APIPIIMSIDPTQQD
+245 APIPIIMSIDPTQKD

-294 NILGGIRE
+294 NVLGNISE
-302 SASGTSWL
+302 TSSGTSWL

-349 VLMGTIAGTAGLVGG
+349 VLKGTIAGTAGLVGG
-364 AVAGGISG
+364 AIAGGITG

-378 AGAFSGLTTGVT
+378 GGAFTGLTTGVT

-400 VIGAGTSAI
+400 VIGASTGAI

-436 FGGKGRDAA
+436 FGGQGRDKT
-445 TLEDF
+445 TLGDF
-450 DKQISNTDKAIENVR
+450 DKQIKNKDKDIEKIREKMDISNKGNDMRNNIENTLNRNYERTHGTLEDMLSNNSDIQNIQSRIANAQNDTDRSVAMSELANKR
-465 KGINSTQQKIT
+465 NELTNEYNSQKDSYFASQLNMANANYNGPVTQDVQELRDMINDYNEYVDKNGLSDRKIT
-476 NSNTNLNVQNQAEN
+476 DLTSVNTAKHRYELSNEN
-490 LRKNVDSLFARKS
+490 
-503 GYGTMDDFINNNKDY
+503 Y
-518 VAARE
+518 E
-523 LLANAHPNT
+523 NT
-532 SQADIDYLKQN
+532 
-543 MENARLNAANQYNQ
+543 
-557 ARDDFYQRHFNGTKV
+557 
-572 DNDLASA
+572 
-579 IDDYNNYCIDN
+579 
-590 GLGTERLIK
+590 IK
-599 GYESNVGL
+599 I
-607 TNDAKVSVET
+607 K
-617 LNEEASKAIQSEIAQ
+617 
-632 YQQQINAEE
+632 
-641 LKIEKYEQ
+641 EQ
-649 DKKNIEK
+649 EKKNIEK
-656 QKKDYVDK
+656 QKSSFEESGEYK
-664 DAGYQRRNKRDS
+664 RRNKREE

-688 GGNTN
+688 NNTN

>member
-1 MRWLLKGIN
+1 MRWLLRGIN

-59 IIGRIMILCGVFAL
+59 ILGRIMILCGVFAL

-86 PSKVN
+86 PGKAN

-101 KNILIAVVLLVS
+101 KNILIAIVLLVS

-128 IKNNVIPKVI
+128 IKNNVIPKII

-145 NNEEEMNISDNAK
+145 SNGQEMDIKENAK

-173 SNENLSTS
+173 SNENLSIP

-220 VCYYFIVFAIELG
+220 VCYYFLVFAIELG

-245 APIPIIMSIDPTQQD
+245 APIPIIMSIDPTQKD

-294 NILGGIRE
+294 NILGNISE
-302 SASGTSWL
+302 TSSGTSWL
-310 VHILLIIAIFKAT
+310 AHILLIIAIFKAT

-349 VLMGTIAGTAGLVGG
+349 ILKGTVAGTAGLVGG
-364 AVAGGISG
+364 AIAGGITG

-378 AGAFSGLTTGVT
+378 GGAFTGLTTGVT

-400 VIGAGTSAI
+400 VIGASTGAI

-436 FGGKGRDAA
+436 FGGQGRDKT
-445 TLEDF
+445 TLGDF
-450 DKQISNTDKAIENVR
+450 DKQIKNKDKDIEKIREKMDISNKGNDMRNNIENTLNRNYERTHGTLEDMLSNNSDIQSIQERIANAQNDTDRSVAMSELANKR
-465 KGINSTQQKIT
+465 NELTNEYNSQKDSYFASQLNMANANYNGPVTQDVQELRDMINDYNEYVDKNGLSDRKIT
-476 NSNTNLNVQNQAEN
+476 DLTSVNTAKHRYELSNEN
-490 LRKNVDSLFARKS
+490 YENTIKRK
-503 GYGTMDDFINNNKDY
+503 
-518 VAARE
+518 
-523 LLANAHPNT
+523 
-532 SQADIDYLKQN
+532 
-543 MENARLNAANQYNQ
+543 
-557 ARDDFYQRHFNGTKV
+557 
-572 DNDLASA
+572 
-579 IDDYNNYCIDN
+579 
-590 GLGTERLIK
+590 
-599 GYESNVGL
+599 
-607 TNDAKVSVET
+607 
-617 LNEEASKAIQSEIAQ
+617 
-632 YQQQINAEE
+632 
-641 LKIEKYEQ
+641 EQ
-649 DKKNIEK
+649 EKKNIEK
-656 QKKDYVDK
+656 QKSSFEGSGEYK
-664 DAGYQRRNKRDS
+664 RRNKREE
-676 KPQYRSRNVNNN
+676 KPQYRSRNANNNNNNTN

>member
-86 PSKVN
+86 PGKAN

-101 KNILIAVVLLVS
+101 KNILIAIVLLVS

-128 IKNNVIPKVI
+128 IKNNVIPKII

-145 NNEEEMNISDNAK
+145 SNGQEMDIKENAK

-220 VCYYFIVFAIELG
+220 VCYYFLTFAIELG

-245 APIPIIMSIDPTQQD
+245 APIPIIMSIDPTQND

-294 NILGGIRE
+294 NVLGNISE
-302 SASGTSWL
+302 TSSGTSWL

-349 VLMGTIAGTAGLVGG
+349 VLKGTIAGTAGLVGG
-364 AVAGGISG
+364 AIAGGITG

-378 AGAFSGLTTGVT
+378 GGAFTGLTTGVT

-400 VIGAGTSAI
+400 VIGASTGAI

-436 FGGKGRDAA
+436 FGGQGRDKT
-445 TLEDF
+445 TLGDF
-450 DKQISNTDKAIENVR
+450 DKQIKNKDKDIEKIREKMDISNKGNDMRNNIENTLNRNYERTHGTLEDMLSNNSDIQSIQERIANAQNDTDRSVAMSELANKR
-465 KGINSTQQKIT
+465 NELTNEYNSQKDSYFASQLNMANANYNGPVTQDVQELRDMINDYNEYVDKNGLSDRKIT
-476 NSNTNLNVQNQAEN
+476 DLTSVNTAKHRYELSNEN
-490 LRKNVDSLFARKS
+490 YENTIKRK
-503 GYGTMDDFINNNKDY
+503 
-518 VAARE
+518 
-523 LLANAHPNT
+523 
-532 SQADIDYLKQN
+532 
-543 MENARLNAANQYNQ
+543 
-557 ARDDFYQRHFNGTKV
+557 
-572 DNDLASA
+572 
-579 IDDYNNYCIDN
+579 
-590 GLGTERLIK
+590 
-599 GYESNVGL
+599 
-607 TNDAKVSVET
+607 
-617 LNEEASKAIQSEIAQ
+617 
-632 YQQQINAEE
+632 
-641 LKIEKYEQ
+641 EQ
-649 DKKNIEK
+649 EKKNIEK
-656 QKKDYVDK
+656 QKSSFEGSGEYK
-664 DAGYQRRNKRDS
+664 RRNKREE

-688 GGNTN
+688 TNGGNTN

>member
-1 MRWLLKGIN
+1 MRWLLRGIN

-59 IIGRIMILCGVFAL
+59 ILGRIMILCGVFAL

-86 PSKVN
+86 PGKAN

-101 KNILIAVVLLVS
+101 KNILIAIVLLVS

-128 IKNNVIPKVI
+128 IKNNVIPKII

-145 NNEEEMNISDNAK
+145 SNGQEMDIKENAK

-173 SNENLSTS
+173 SNENLSIP

-220 VCYYFIVFAIELG
+220 VCYYFLVFAIELG

-245 APIPIIMSIDPTQQD
+245 APIPIIMSIDPTQKD

-294 NILGGIRE
+294 NILGNISE
-302 SASGTSWL
+302 TSSGTSWL

-349 VLMGTIAGTAGLVGG
+349 ILKGTVAGTAGLVGG
-364 AVAGGISG
+364 AIAGGITG
-372 GAGGAL
+372 GA
-378 AGAFSGLTTGVT
+378 FTGLTTGVT

-400 VIGAGTSAI
+400 VIGASTGAI

-436 FGGKGRDAA
+436 FGGQGRDKT
-445 TLEDF
+445 TLGDF
-450 DKQISNTDKAIENVR
+450 DKQIKNKDKDIEKIREKMDISNKGNDMRNNIENTLNRNYERTHGTLEDMLSNNSDIQSIQERIANAQNDTDRSVAMSELANKR
-465 KGINSTQQKIT
+465 NELTNEYNSQKDSYFASQLNMANANYNGPVTQDVQELRDMINDYNEYVDKNGLSDRKIT
-476 NSNTNLNVQNQAEN
+476 DLTSVNTAKHRYELSNEN
-490 LRKNVDSLFARKS
+490 YENTIKRK
-503 GYGTMDDFINNNKDY
+503 
-518 VAARE
+518 
-523 LLANAHPNT
+523 
-532 SQADIDYLKQN
+532 
-543 MENARLNAANQYNQ
+543 
-557 ARDDFYQRHFNGTKV
+557 
-572 DNDLASA
+572 
-579 IDDYNNYCIDN
+579 
-590 GLGTERLIK
+590 
-599 GYESNVGL
+599 
-607 TNDAKVSVET
+607 
-617 LNEEASKAIQSEIAQ
+617 
-632 YQQQINAEE
+632 
-641 LKIEKYEQ
+641 EQ
-649 DKKNIEK
+649 EKKNIEK
-656 QKKDYVDK
+656 QKSSFEGSGEYK
-664 DAGYQRRNKRDS
+664 RRNKREE

-688 GGNTN
+688 TNGGNTN